1 MGLFDIFKKKS
12 QDTPP
17 QQPQAEIIPNQPE
30 LQFVSLFFENKPNID
45 KEQILNELK
54 SRFKEVDTVEGESPL
69 AFFFPEYMVEMKD
82 ASIPA
87 QGAILQ
93 IDQKPNIERFEKAF
107 QQSWHWKSSK
117 SVMET
122 CNFEVN
128 LTDLMSRTL
137 PHQARIEYFQ
147 KFVCA
152 VIRATNPKVIYFRNS
167 DKLLEPTDFL
177 EICDSEQ
184 GSFLHGAV
192 NVRMFN
198 ISNSSKNETLMDT
211 IGLHAFGIADFEC
224 VFSEYNPGEVAEVLQ
239 NLAYYV
245 FETGDNIRS
254 NSTVQGVGKNPI
266 WKTKYADSKVEP
278 LRLVVEVIPN

>member
-17 QQPQAEIIPNQPE
+17 QQPQSEIIPNQPE
-30 LQFVSLFFENKPNID
+30 LQFVSLFFENRPTIN
-45 KEQILNELK
+45 KEQILKELK
-54 SRFKEVDTVEGESPL
+54 SRFKEVNTAEGDSPL

-87 QGAILQ
+87 QGAIIQ
-93 IDQKPNIERFEKAF
+93 IDQKTNLDRFEKAF
-107 QQSWHWKSSK
+107 QQSWHWNNSK
-117 SVMET
+117 SLMET
-122 CNFEVN
+122 CNFEVT

-137 PHQARIEYFQ
+137 PHQARLEYFQ
-147 KFVCA
+147 KFICA
-152 VIRATNPKVIYFRNS
+152 VVRATNPTAIYFRNS

-177 EICDSEQ
+177 EACDSEQ
-184 GSFLHGAV
+184 GSFLHGAM

-198 ISNSSKNETLMDT
+198 VSNGGKDETLMDT
-211 IGLHAFGIADFEC
+211 VGLHAFGIADFEC
-224 VFSEYNPGEVAEVLQ
+224 RFSGYNPGEVAGALQ

-245 FETGDNIRS
+245 FETGDNIRG

-266 WKTKYADSKVEP
+266 WKTRYADSKVEP
-278 LRLVVEVIPN
+278 ARLIVEVIPN